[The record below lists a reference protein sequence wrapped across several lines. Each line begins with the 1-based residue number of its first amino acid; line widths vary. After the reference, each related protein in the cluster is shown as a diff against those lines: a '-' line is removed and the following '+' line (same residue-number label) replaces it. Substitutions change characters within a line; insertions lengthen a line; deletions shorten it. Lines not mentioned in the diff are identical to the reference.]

1 MATLFDLAQQYLN
14 RSLPETFKYDRTN
27 QPGIPTPVIP
37 VQPDPRMGKILP
49 VQGGSG
55 DGFSVYN
62 PDPNSISNKNYS
74 PYAYRQAAANTYK
87 GPNDPG
93 IGIPSGILSNSEF
106 LYGPQLTGIP
116 GAIADYVKASP
127 IMQLAGKGL
136 DALGNMMPVNRR
148 AIFENELASDGI
160 MVNDIGQI
168 VSDGGNINTAQ
179 NIMAGYNASK
189 VDADTFAKR
198 RAVIEKNMKDP
209 VQKAAKLKALDEA
222 EAIMLGTAKKRTD
235 MIFDDKSLQKDP
247 DYVSFDEELNINN
260 IINQEK
266 EDDENYEIPSFITDK
281 SIVSNNIIGGKNLND
296 YDGIMSIYTP
306 SPADLGYINTY
317 AGILANK
324 KFDKIV
330 DDVDIP
336 EITPTIPEQNIPAT
350 PGFDVSGGGGGSYDQ
365 SFDYSGSND
374 KTASDSKRTADRRS
388 SDLGFSDIR
397 LKENVELIGKSP
409 SNINIYKFNYKDNPT
424 TYQGAMAHEVPWASV
439 KHSNGYMMIDYNQID
454 VEFKKWQK

>member
-27 QPGIPTPVIP
+27 QPGIPTPVLP